1 MNLATLL
8 LVRAVG
14 RQREISVRAALG
26 ASRGRIVQMLVVQ
39 GSLVA
44 LAGCAIGLGLGSGML
59 RVFVS
64 LVPADVPRAHE
75 IGIDGRVIAVMTGL
89 SLVAGVGF
97 GLLPAWRVS
106 RTAVSDTLRASERN
120 MVSASAVLWRS
131 GLVMAEIALSL
142 VLLTGS
148 GLLLRSFATLAGVDL
163 GFLTD
168 HVLTMRVELP
178 ESRTRRP
185 MRGSA
190 SSSNWQ
196 TVSKDSPASRPLA
209 LRTGIPFEGD
219 GAAACSSANGSSRLK
234 WICRP

>member
-1 MNLATLL
+1 MLVLIGAVALLWLVACVNLATLL

-44 LAGCAIGLGLGSGML
+44 LAGCAIGLVLGSGML

-64 LVPADVPRAHE
+64 LVPADVPRVHE
-75 IGIDGRVIAVMTGL
+75 MGIDGRVIAVMTGL

-97 GLLPAWRVS
+97 GLFPAWSIS
-106 RTAVSDTLRASERN
+106 RAAVSDTLRASERN
-120 MVSASAVLWRS
+120 MVSASAVRWRS

-163 GFLTD
+163 G
-168 HVLTMRVELP
+168 LP
-178 ESRTRRP
+178 HRPRPDDEDRTARITVCDGRCASALLRAAVGPRR
-185 MRGSA
+185 A
-190 SSSNWQ
+190 
-196 TVSKDSPASRPLA
+196 D
-209 LRTGIPFEGD
+209 
-219 GAAACSSANGSSRLK
+219 
-234 WICRP
+234 